1 MSKATSNY
9 FSLFLTRFL
18 SLGATLSVGLL
29 SYTGAITVGFS
40 VPFAVFAFIITAAIE
55 AQVFH
60 TNIIES
66 FNSIVN
72 KLQKIKNKPAK
83 IAKLTALLIFSVL
96 AALGLGITTFSSALA
111 MLPFSISVVLG
122 IISALS
128 FTLIIYKSISG
139 MVNKLIPK
147 LLSNLQKHK
156 LSWSNFAS
164 LAVLSL
170 GLFVTITTANTWW
183 EDITTSL
190 PLLMPAT
197 FARMMGF
204 IIAPIC
210 IAGFNI
216 FLLGNAVEATE
227 KFSRFKIGK
236 AAANFTKEFKDNPSL
251 IFNPA
256 YYIVKVVSTITAF
269 ALSLAHSAC
278 QALIAGRT
286 SLATLAGTIL
296 DFLCDANYG
305 LADDGHHGHKNHN
318 HDHAGQDEHQ
328 DKSDGK
334 SQCSHNHEIFDNIV
348 KTTQIVL
355 TLPVQ
360 LFAIPLH
367 YFISNALGKRRTWT
381 QCFKESFNFIYQ
393 SPQDN
398 LVKTSTSA
406 PAAILPKIAVPG
418 GVSDPFD
425 TPLPLSPA
433 SLAPDSKYIETAAFQ
448 LPKHHM

>member
-29 SYTGAITVGFS
+29 SYTGAIAVGFS

-66 FNSIVN
+66 FSSIVN
-72 KLQKIKNKPAK
+72 KLPKIKNKPAK
-83 IAKLTALLIFSVL
+83 IAKFTALFIFSVL

-111 MLPFSISVVLG
+111 MLPFSISAVLG

-128 FTLIIYKSISG
+128 FTLIIYKSISDT
-139 MVNKLIPK
+139 VNKLLPK
-147 LLSNLQKHK
+147 LLSHLQKHK
-156 LSWSNFAS
+156 LSWSNVAS

-170 GLFVTITTANTWW
+170 GLFVTVTTASTWW

-197 FARMMGF
+197 FARIMSF
-204 IIAPIC
+204 IIAPMC

-216 FLLGNAVEATE
+216 FLLGNAIEATE
-227 KFSRFKIGK
+227 KFSTFKPGK
-236 AAANFTKEFKDNPSL
+236 AAANFTKEFKDNPGL

-256 YYIVKVVSTITAF
+256 YYIVKVISTITAF

-305 LADDGHHGHKNHN
+305 LADDGHHDHATKDGHK
-318 HDHAGQDEHQ
+318 
-328 DKSDGK
+328 DKSHNK

-348 KTTQIVL
+348 KAAQIIF

-367 YFISNALGKRRTWT
+367 YFISTAVGKYKTWA

-398 LVKTSTSA
+398 LVKTGTSA
-406 PAAILPKIAVPG
+406 PAAILPKAAVPG
-418 GVSDPFD
+418 GSISGPFD
-425 TPLPLSPA
+425 IPLPLSPA
-433 SLAPDSKYIETAAFQ
+433 SLASNSEHITTPAFQ
-448 LPKHHM
+448 LPECRM